1 MFIPTASTPSPMR
14 RSCERK
20 DGSHWV
26 DTPSEAIDQGC
37 DEASAPLVDMASNSW
52 LFFAGFAAWRA
63 KLHTVAAILPGV
75 LIYRCIARGL
85 TALGSRDHRPRKKL
99 RTYPKT
105 CPLSP
110 PAQQVL
116 EGRGVGVRGLTSEML
131 ERAKTQ

>member
-1 MFIPTASTPSPMR
+1 MR

-37 DEASAPLVDMASNSW
+37 DGASARLVDVASVSW
-52 LFFAGFAAWRA
+52 LFFAGFAALRA
-63 KLHTVAAILPGV
+63 NLHAVAATLHEV
-75 LIYRCIARGL
+75 LISGGIARGL
-85 TALGSRDHRPRKKL
+85 TALGSRDHGPRKKL

-116 EGRGVGVRGLTSEML
+116 EGRGLARKLVP
-131 ERAKTQ
+131 